1 MGRDTKDASGA
12 GVGPGAAVP
21 RWSVQEGQ
29 SGIERVGL
37 KRVVPKILI
46 LAEERI
52 DAIPLVLADAQ
63 ARYVV
68 RVAAVAKV
76 AEVKPVT
83 SSKDHGCS
91 ASPPRC
97 VPWTTTPRS
106 FGASA
111 PALDLLPVLNLLDF
125 RPVAQLVRALP

>member
-1 MGRDTKDASGA
+1 MGWHTMDVGGA

-37 KRVVPKILI
+37 TRVVPKILI

-63 ARYVV
+63 ARYAV

-97 VPWTTTPRS
+97 VPWTTTPTY
-106 FGASA
+106 FLA
-111 PALDLLPVLNLLDF
+111 PAPTFYLLTV
-125 RPVAQLVRALP
+125 

>member
-21 RWSVQEGQ
+21 RWAVQEGQ
-29 SGIERVGL
+29 RGIEGGGWKGGVR
-37 KRVVPKILI
+37 KILM
-46 LAEERI
+46 LGEGGM

-111 PALDLLPVLNLLDF
+111 P
-125 RPVAQLVRALP
+125 